1 MRRIAIFLAL
11 LLVGITP
18 AVAAPKSVALKKL
31 TIVATVAGA
40 EKLVITGKTIVTV
53 GNSDGSNTNILVTGM
68 DIKGVQL
75 WQKTIDSGADEVA
88 LATAVDPLGN
98 IWVAG
103 AAASIAAP
111 ESATAVIQA
120 ENPDGVVAEPTTKL
134 RGDLNVLTLW
144 KVSPLG
150 EVIATYAA
158 AQQSPPLINAMSVNS
173 SGISLIGQLQDK
185 PFLLSA
191 NNTGTFGKLIS
202 IGTAK
207 TQLNAVVRH
216 GDVSISVFGS
226 SSETLGGK
234 KLAGVRDGVLIK
246 VAKTGAIASVV
257 RSSAPKADRAWLSAD
272 STLALTGYVKSG
284 KVIESAFT
292 KFTTAFAPTWTLRLP
307 STGSSLVLSAGNT
320 TYGVIQSNSVVSGVT
335 GWRPTAPALLLLS
348 FDAKGVMTSASGS
361 TDLTDALSL
370 AYSKDL
376 GLVGLAK
383 TSAQSVAI
391 FTIA

>member
-1 MRRIAIFLAL
+1 MRRIAIFLVL
-11 LLVGITP
+11 LLVGTTP

-31 TIVATVAGA
+31 TILATVAGA
-40 EKLVITGKTIVTV
+40 EKLVVSGKTLVTV
-53 GNSDGSNTNILVTGM
+53 SNSDGPNTNILLTGM

-98 IWVAG
+98 IWLAG
-103 AAASIAAP
+103 AASGITAP

-134 RGDLNVLTLW
+134 RGDLSVLTLW

-150 EVIATYAA
+150 ELIATYSSP
-158 AQQSPPLINAMSVNS
+158 QLSPPLINAISVNS
-173 SGISLIGQLQDK
+173 SGVSLVGQLQDR

-191 NNTGTFGKLIS
+191 NNAGTFGKLLS

-207 TQLNAVVRH
+207 TELNAVVRH
-216 GDVSISVFGS
+216 GDGSISVFGS
-226 SSETLGGK
+226 SAETLGGK

-246 VAKTGAIASVV
+246 VSKTGAIASVV
-257 RSSAPKADRAWLSAD
+257 RSSAPKANRSWLSAD

-284 KVIESAFT
+284 KVVESAFT
-292 KFTTAFAPTWTLRLP
+292 KFTTAFAPTWTLRVP
-307 STGSSLVLSAGNT
+307 STGSSLVQSAGST
-320 TYGVIQSNSVVSGVT
+320 TYGALQSISVVSGVT
-335 GWRPTAPALLLLS
+335 GWRPTAPSLLLLS
-348 FDAKGVMTSASGS
+348 FDAKGVMTGAYGS
-361 TDLTDALSL
+361 TELTGALSL
-370 AYSKDL
+370 AYSKDV
-376 GLVGLAK
+376 GLVGLAR
-383 TSAQSVAI
+383 TSTQSVAI

>member
-1 MRRIAIFLAL
+1 MRRIAIFLVL
-11 LLVGITP
+11 LLVGTTP

-40 EKLVITGKTIVTV
+40 EKLVVSGKTLVTV
-53 GNSDGSNTNILVTGM
+53 SNSDGPNTNILLTGM

-75 WQKTIDSGADEVA
+75 WQKTIDSGSDEVA

-98 IWVAG
+98 IWLAG
-103 AAASIAAP
+103 AASSITAP
-111 ESATAVIQA
+111 ESATAAIQA

-134 RGDLNVLTLW
+134 RSDLNILTLW
-144 KVSPLG
+144 KVSALG
-150 EVIATYAA
+150 EVLATYSS
-158 AQQSPPLINAMSVNS
+158 AQLSPPLINAISVNS
-173 SGISLIGQLQDK
+173 SGVSVVGQLQDK

-191 NNTGTFGKLIS
+191 NNAGTFGKLLS

-216 GDVSISVFGS
+216 GDGSISVFGS
-226 SSETLGGK
+226 STETLGGK
-234 KLAGVRDGVLIK
+234 KLAGVRDGILIK
-246 VAKTGAIASVV
+246 VSKTGTITSVV
-257 RSSAPKADRAWLSAD
+257 RSSAPKADRSWLAAD

-292 KFTTAFAPTWTLRLP
+292 KFTTAFAPTWTLRVP
-307 STGSSLVLSAGNT
+307 STGSSLVQSAGST
-320 TYGVIQSNSVVSGVT
+320 TYGALQSNSVVSGVT
-335 GWRPTAPALLLLS
+335 GWRPTAPSLLLLS
-348 FDAKGVMTSASGS
+348 FDAKGVVTSASGS
-361 TDLTDALSL
+361 TELTEALSL
-370 AYSKDL
+370 TYSKDV
-376 GLVGLAK
+376 GLVGLAR

>member
-40 EKLVITGKTIVTV
+40 EKLVVSGKTIVTV
-53 GNSDGSNTNILVTGM
+53 GNSDGPNTNILVTGM

-75 WQKTIDSGADEVA
+75 WQKTIDSGVDEVA

-103 AAASIAAP
+103 AASSIAAP

-120 ENPDGVVAEPTTKL
+120 ENPDGVVAEPTSKL
-134 RGDLNVLTLW
+134 RGDLNILTLW

-150 EVIATYAA
+150 EVIATYSST
-158 AQQSPPLINAMSVNS
+158 QQSPPLINAMSVNS
-173 SGISLIGQLQDK
+173 SGISLVGQLQDK

-216 GDVSISVFGS
+216 GDGSISVFGS

-257 RSSAPKADRAWLSAD
+257 RSSAPKADRAWISAD
-272 STLALTGYVKSG
+272 STLALTGFVKSG

-307 STGSSLVLSAGNT
+307 STGSSLVLSAGST

-376 GLVGLAK
+376 GLIGLAK

>member
-1 MRRIAIFLAL
+1 MRRIAIFLVL
-11 LLVGITP
+11 LLVGTTP

-40 EKLVITGKTIVTV
+40 EKLVVSGKTLVTV
-53 GNSDGSNTNILVTGM
+53 SNSDGPNTNILLTGM

-98 IWVAG
+98 IWLAG
-103 AAASIAAP
+103 AVSSITAP

-134 RGDLNVLTLW
+134 RGDLNILTLW
-144 KVSPLG
+144 KVSALG
-150 EVIATYAA
+150 EVLATYSS
-158 AQQSPPLINAMSVNS
+158 AQLSPPLINAISVNS
-173 SGISLIGQLQDK
+173 SGVSVVGQLQDK

-191 NNTGTFGKLIS
+191 NNAGTFGKLLS

-207 TQLNAVVRH
+207 TQINAVVRH
-216 GDVSISVFGS
+216 GDGSISVFGS
-226 SSETLGGK
+226 SAETLGGK

-246 VAKTGAIASVV
+246 VSKTGVIASVV
-257 RSSAPKADRAWLSAD
+257 RSSAPKADRSWLAAD

-292 KFTTAFAPTWTLRLP
+292 KFTTAFAPTWTLRVP
-307 STGSSLVLSAGNT
+307 STGSSLVQSAGST
-320 TYGVIQSNSVVSGVT
+320 TYGALQSNSVVSGVT
-335 GWRPTAPALLLLS
+335 GWRPTAPSLLLLS
-348 FDAKGVMTSASGS
+348 FDAKGVVTSASGS
-361 TDLTDALSL
+361 TELTEALSL
-370 AYSKDL
+370 TFSKDV
-376 GLVGLAK
+376 GLVGLAR

-391 FTIA
+391 FIIA

>member
-1 MRRIAIFLAL
+1 MRRIAIFLVL
-11 LLVGITP
+11 LLVGTTP

-31 TIVATVAGA
+31 TIVANVAGA
-40 EKLVITGKTIVTV
+40 EKLVVSGKTLVTV
-53 GNSDGSNTNILVTGM
+53 SSSDGPNTNILLTGM

-75 WQKTIDSGADEVA
+75 WQRTIDSGADEVA

-98 IWVAG
+98 IWLAG
-103 AAASIAAP
+103 AASSITAP

-134 RGDLNVLTLW
+134 RSDLSVLTLW
-144 KVSPLG
+144 KVSALG
-150 EVIATYAA
+150 ELLATYSS
-158 AQQSPPLINAMSVNS
+158 AQLSPPLINAISVNS
-173 SGISLIGQLQDK
+173 SGVSVVGQLQDK

-191 NNTGTFGKLIS
+191 NNAGTFGKLIS

-207 TQLNAVVRH
+207 TQLNAVLRH
-216 GDVSISVFGS
+216 GDGSISLFGS
-226 SSETLGGK
+226 SAETLGGK

-246 VAKTGAIASVV
+246 VSKTGAIASVV
-257 RSSAPKADRAWLSAD
+257 RSSAPKADRSWLAAD

-292 KFTTAFAPTWTLRLP
+292 KFTTAFAPTWTLRVP
-307 STGSSLVLSAGNT
+307 STGSSLVQSAGST
-320 TYGVIQSNSVVSGVT
+320 TYGALQSNSLVSGVT
-335 GWRPTAPALLLLS
+335 GWRPTAPSLLLLS
-348 FDAKGVMTSASGS
+348 FDAKGVVTSASGS
-361 TDLTDALSL
+361 TELTEALSL
-370 AYSKDL
+370 AYSKDV
-376 GLVGLAK
+376 GIVGLAR

>member
-11 LLVGITP
+11 LLVGTTP

-40 EKLVITGKTIVTV
+40 EKLVVSGKTLVTV
-53 GNSDGSNTNILVTGM
+53 SNSDGPNTNILLTGM

-75 WQKTIDSGADEVA
+75 WQKTIDSGSDEVA

-98 IWVAG
+98 IWLAG
-103 AAASIAAP
+103 AASSITAP
-111 ESATAVIQA
+111 ESATAIIQA

-134 RGDLNVLTLW
+134 RSDLSVLTLW
-144 KVSPLG
+144 KVSALG
-150 EVIATYAA
+150 EVLATYSS
-158 AQQSPPLINAMSVNS
+158 AQLSPPLINAISVNS
-173 SGISLIGQLQDK
+173 SGVSVVGQLQDK

-191 NNTGTFGKLIS
+191 NNAGTFGKLLS

-207 TQLNAVVRH
+207 TQINAVVRH
-216 GDVSISVFGS
+216 GDGSISVFGS
-226 SSETLGGK
+226 SAETLGGK

-246 VAKTGAIASVV
+246 VSKTGVIASVV
-257 RSSAPKADRAWLSAD
+257 RSSAPKADRSWLAAD

-292 KFTTAFAPTWTLRLP
+292 KFTTAFAPTWTLRVP
-307 STGSSLVLSAGNT
+307 STGSSLVQSAGST
-320 TYGVIQSNSVVSGVT
+320 TYGALQSNSAVSGVT
-335 GWRPTAPALLLLS
+335 GWRPTAPSLLLLS
-348 FDAKGVMTSASGS
+348 FDAKGVLASASGS
-361 TDLTDALSL
+361 TELTEALSL
-370 AYSKDL
+370 TYSKDV
-376 GLVGLAK
+376 GLVGLAR

>member
-1 MRRIAIFLAL
+1 MRRIAILLVL
-11 LLVGITP
+11 LLVGTPP

-40 EKLVITGKTIVTV
+40 EKLVVSGKTLVTV
-53 GNSDGSNTNILVTGM
+53 SNSDGPNTNILLTGM

-75 WQKTIDSGADEVA
+75 WQKTIDSGSDEVA

-98 IWVAG
+98 IWLAG
-103 AAASIAAP
+103 AASSITAP
-111 ESATAVIQA
+111 ESATAAIQA

-134 RGDLNVLTLW
+134 RSDLSVLTLW
-144 KVSPLG
+144 KVSALG
-150 EVIATYAA
+150 EVLATYSS
-158 AQQSPPLINAMSVNS
+158 AQLSPPLINAISVNS
-173 SGISLIGQLQDK
+173 SGVSVVGQLQDK

-191 NNTGTFGKLIS
+191 NTAGTFGKLLS

-216 GDVSISVFGS
+216 GDGSISVFGS
-226 SSETLGGK
+226 SAETLGGK

-246 VAKTGAIASVV
+246 VSKTGAIASVV
-257 RSSAPKADRAWLSAD
+257 RSSAPKADRSWLAAD

-292 KFTTAFAPTWTLRLP
+292 KFTTAFAPTWTLRVP
-307 STGSSLVLSAGNT
+307 STGSSLVQSAGST
-320 TYGVIQSNSVVSGVT
+320 TYGALQSNSVVSGVT
-335 GWRPTAPALLLLS
+335 GWRPTAPSLLLLS
-348 FDAKGVMTSASGS
+348 FDAKGVVTSASGS
-361 TDLTDALSL
+361 TELTEALSL
-370 AYSKDL
+370 TYSKDV
-376 GLVGLAK
+376 GLVGLAR

>member
-1 MRRIAIFLAL
+1 MRRIAIFLVL
-11 LLVGITP
+11 LLVGTTP

-31 TIVATVAGA
+31 TIVANVAGA
-40 EKLVITGKTIVTV
+40 EKLVVSGKTLVTV
-53 GNSDGSNTNILVTGM
+53 SSSDGPNTNILLTGM

-75 WQKTIDSGADEVA
+75 WQRIIDSGADEVA

-98 IWVAG
+98 IWLAG
-103 AAASIAAP
+103 AASSITAP

-134 RGDLNVLTLW
+134 RSDLSVLTLW
-144 KVSPLG
+144 KVSALG
-150 EVIATYAA
+150 ELLATYSS
-158 AQQSPPLINAMSVNS
+158 AQLSPPLINAISVNS
-173 SGISLIGQLQDK
+173 SGVSVVGQLQDK

-191 NNTGTFGKLIS
+191 NNAGTFGKLIS

-207 TQLNAVVRH
+207 TQLNAVLRH
-216 GDVSISVFGS
+216 GDGSISLFGS
-226 SSETLGGK
+226 SAETLGGK

-246 VAKTGAIASVV
+246 VSKTGAIASVV
-257 RSSAPKADRAWLSAD
+257 RSSAPKADRSWLAAD

-292 KFTTAFAPTWTLRLP
+292 KFTTAFAPTWTLRVP
-307 STGSSLVLSAGNT
+307 STGSSLVQSAGST
-320 TYGVIQSNSVVSGVT
+320 TYGALQSISVVSGVT
-335 GWRPTAPALLLLS
+335 GWRPTAPSLLLLS
-348 FDAKGVMTSASGS
+348 FDAKGVVTSASGS
-361 TDLTDALSL
+361 TELTEALSL
-370 AYSKDL
+370 AYSKDV
-376 GLVGLAK
+376 GIVGLAR

>member
-1 MRRIAIFLAL
+1 MRRIAICLVVS
-11 LLVGITP
+11 LVGTTP

-40 EKLVITGKTIVTV
+40 EKLVVSGKTLVTV
-53 GNSDGSNTNILVTGM
+53 SNSDGPNTNILLTGM

-75 WQKTIDSGADEVA
+75 WQKTIDSGSDEVA

-98 IWVAG
+98 IWLAG
-103 AAASIAAP
+103 AASSITAP
-111 ESATAVIQA
+111 ESATAAIQA

-134 RGDLNVLTLW
+134 RSDLSVLTLW
-144 KVSPLG
+144 KVSALG
-150 EVIATYAA
+150 EVLATYSS
-158 AQQSPPLINAMSVNS
+158 AQLSPPLINAISVNS
-173 SGISLIGQLQDK
+173 SGVSVVGQLQDK

-191 NNTGTFGKLIS
+191 NNAGTFGKLLS

-207 TQLNAVVRH
+207 TQLNAVLRH
-216 GDVSISVFGS
+216 GDGSISVFGS
-226 SSETLGGK
+226 SAETLGGK

-246 VAKTGAIASVV
+246 VSKTGAIASVV
-257 RSSAPKADRAWLSAD
+257 RSSAPKADRSWLAAD

-292 KFTTAFAPTWTLRLP
+292 KFTTAFAPTWTLRVP
-307 STGSSLVLSAGNT
+307 STGSSLVQSAGST
-320 TYGVIQSNSVVSGVT
+320 TYGALQSNSAVSGVT
-335 GWRPTAPALLLLS
+335 GWRPTAPSLLLLS
-348 FDAKGVMTSASGS
+348 FDAKGVVTSASGS
-361 TDLTDALSL
+361 TELTEALSL
-370 AYSKDL
+370 TYSKDV
-376 GLVGLAK
+376 GLVGLAR

>member
-1 MRRIAIFLAL
+1 MRRIAILLAL
-11 LLVGITP
+11 LLVATTP

-31 TIVATVAGA
+31 TIVTTVPGA
-40 EKLVITGKTIVTV
+40 EKLVISGKTIVSV
-53 GNSDGSNTNILVTGM
+53 GNSDGPNTNILLTGM
-68 DIKGVQL
+68 DNKGIQL

-98 IWVAG
+98 IWLAG
-103 AAASIAAP
+103 AVSSIAAP
-111 ESATAVIQA
+111 ESVTAVIQA
-120 ENPDGVVAEPTTKL
+120 ENPDGVVAEPATKI

-150 EVIATYAA
+150 EVLATYSST
-158 AQQSPPLINAMSVNS
+158 QQSPPLINAISVNS
-173 SGISLIGQLQDK
+173 SGISLVGQIQDK

-191 NNTGTFGKLIS
+191 NSAGTFGKLIS

-216 GDVSISVFGS
+216 GDGSISVFGS

-234 KLAGVRDGVLIK
+234 KLAGVRDGVLIR
-246 VAKTGAIASVV
+246 VSKTGAITSVV

-320 TYGVIQSNSVVSGVT
+320 TYGVIQSNSAVSGVT
-335 GWRPTAPALLLLS
+335 GWRPTSPALLLLT
-348 FDAKGVMTSASGS
+348 FDAKGVMTGASGS
-361 TDLTDALSL
+361 TDLTEALSL
-370 AYSKDL
+370 AYSKDV
-376 GLVGLAK
+376 GLVGLAR

>member
-1 MRRIAIFLAL
+1 MRRIAIFLVL
-11 LLVGITP
+11 SLVGTTP

-40 EKLVITGKTIVTV
+40 EKLVVSGKTLVTV
-53 GNSDGSNTNILVTGM
+53 SNSDGPNTNILLTGM

-75 WQKTIDSGADEVA
+75 WQKTIDSGSDEVA

-98 IWVAG
+98 IWLAG
-103 AAASIAAP
+103 AASSITAP
-111 ESATAVIQA
+111 ESATAIIQA

-134 RGDLNVLTLW
+134 RSDLNILTLW
-144 KVSPLG
+144 KVSALG
-150 EVIATYAA
+150 EVLATYSS
-158 AQQSPPLINAMSVNS
+158 AQLSPPLINAISVNS
-173 SGISLIGQLQDK
+173 SGVSVVGQLQDK

-191 NNTGTFGKLIS
+191 NNAGTFGKLLS
-202 IGTAK
+202 IGTVK

-216 GDVSISVFGS
+216 GDGSISVFGS
-226 SSETLGGK
+226 SAETLGGK

-246 VAKTGAIASVV
+246 VSKTGAIASVV
-257 RSSAPKADRAWLSAD
+257 RSSAPKADRSWLAAD

-292 KFTTAFAPTWTLRLP
+292 KFTTAFAPTWTLRVP
-307 STGSSLVLSAGNT
+307 STGSSLVQSAGST
-320 TYGVIQSNSVVSGVT
+320 TYGALQSNSVVSGVT
-335 GWRPTAPALLLLS
+335 GWRPTAPSLLLLS
-348 FDAKGVMTSASGS
+348 FDAKGVVASASGS
-361 TDLTDALSL
+361 TELTEALSL
-370 AYSKDL
+370 AYSKDV
-376 GLVGLAK
+376 GLVGLAR

>member
-1 MRRIAIFLAL
+1 MRRIAIFLIL
-11 LLVGITP
+11 LLVGTTP

-40 EKLVITGKTIVTV
+40 EKLVVSGKTLVTV
-53 GNSDGSNTNILVTGM
+53 SNSDGPNTNILLTGM

-98 IWVAG
+98 IWLAG
-103 AAASIAAP
+103 AASGITAP

-134 RGDLNVLTLW
+134 RGDLSVLTLW

-150 EVIATYAA
+150 ELIATYSSP
-158 AQQSPPLINAMSVNS
+158 QLSPPLINAISVNS
-173 SGISLIGQLQDK
+173 SGVSLVGQLQDR

-191 NNTGTFGKLIS
+191 NNAGTFGKLLS

-207 TQLNAVVRH
+207 TELNAVVRH
-216 GDVSISVFGS
+216 GDGSISVFGS
-226 SSETLGGK
+226 SAETLGGK

-246 VAKTGAIASVV
+246 VSKTGAIASVV
-257 RSSAPKADRAWLSAD
+257 RSSAPKANRSWLSAD

-284 KVIESAFT
+284 KVVESAFT
-292 KFTTAFAPTWTLRLP
+292 KFTTAFAPTWTLRVP
-307 STGSSLVLSAGNT
+307 STGSSLVQSAGST
-320 TYGVIQSNSVVSGVT
+320 TYGALQSISVVSGVT
-335 GWRPTAPALLLLS
+335 GWRPTAPSLLLLS
-348 FDAKGVMTSASGS
+348 FDAKGVMTGAYGS
-361 TDLTDALSL
+361 TELTGALSL
-370 AYSKDL
+370 AYSKDV
-376 GLVGLAK
+376 GLVGLAR
-383 TSAQSVAI
+383 TSTQSVAI

>member
-18 AVAAPKSVALKKL
+18 AVAAPKSVALKKI
-31 TIVATVAGA
+31 TIVATVPGA
-40 EKLVITGKTIVTV
+40 EKLVVSGKTIVTI
-53 GNSDGSNTNILVTGM
+53 GNSDGPNTNILVTGM
-68 DIKGVQL
+68 DIKGVPL
-75 WQKTIDSGADEVA
+75 WQKTIDSGVDEAA

-103 AAASIAAP
+103 AASSIAAP

-150 EVIATYAA
+150 EVIATYVS

-173 SGISLIGQLQDK
+173 SGISLVGQLQDK

-191 NNTGTFGKLIS
+191 NNAGTFGKLIS

-216 GDVSISVFGS
+216 GDGSISVFGS

-234 KLAGVRDGVLIK
+234 KLAGARDGVLVK
-246 VAKTGAIASVV
+246 VSKAGAISSVV
-257 RSSAPKADRAWLSAD
+257 RSSAPKADRAWISAD
-272 STLALTGYVKSG
+272 STLALTGFVKSG

-320 TYGVIQSNSVVSGVT
+320 TYGVIQSNSAVAGVT

-348 FDAKGVMTSASGS
+348 FGTKGVMTSASGS
-361 TDLTDALSL
+361 TDLTEALSL

>member
-1 MRRIAIFLAL
+1 MRRIAIFLVL
-11 LLVGITP
+11 SLVGTTP

-40 EKLVITGKTIVTV
+40 EKLVVSGKTLVTV
-53 GNSDGSNTNILVTGM
+53 SNSDGPNTNILLTGM

-75 WQKTIDSGADEVA
+75 WQKTIDSGSDEVA

-98 IWVAG
+98 IWLAG
-103 AAASIAAP
+103 AASSITAP
-111 ESATAVIQA
+111 ESATAIIQA

-134 RGDLNVLTLW
+134 RSDLSVLTLW
-144 KVSPLG
+144 KVSALG
-150 EVIATYAA
+150 ELLATYSS
-158 AQQSPPLINAMSVNS
+158 AQLSPPLINAISVNS
-173 SGISLIGQLQDK
+173 SGVSVVGQLQDK

-191 NNTGTFGKLIS
+191 NNAGTFGKLIS

-216 GDVSISVFGS
+216 GDGSISVFGS
-226 SSETLGGK
+226 SAETLGGK

-246 VAKTGAIASVV
+246 VSKTGAIASVV
-257 RSSAPKADRAWLSAD
+257 RSSAPKADRSWLAAD

-292 KFTTAFAPTWTLRLP
+292 KFTTAFAPTWTLRVP
-307 STGSSLVLSAGNT
+307 STGSSLVQSAGST
-320 TYGVIQSNSVVSGVT
+320 TYGALQSNSVVSGVT
-335 GWRPTAPALLLLS
+335 GWRPTAPSLLLLS
-348 FDAKGVMTSASGS
+348 FDAKGVVTSASGS
-361 TDLTDALSL
+361 TELTEALSL
-370 AYSKDL
+370 TYSKDV
-376 GLVGLAK
+376 GLVGLAR

>member
-1 MRRIAIFLAL
+1 MRRIAILLAL
-11 LLVGITP
+11 LLAGTTP

-40 EKLVITGKTIVTV
+40 EKLVITGKTIVSV
-53 GNSDGSNTNILVTGM
+53 GNSDGPNTNILLTGM
-68 DIKGVQL
+68 DNKGIQL
-75 WQKTIDSGADEVA
+75 WQKTIDSGADEIA
-88 LATAVDPLGN
+88 LAAAVDPQGN
-98 IWVAG
+98 IWLAG
-103 AAASIAAP
+103 AVSSIAAP
-111 ESATAVIQA
+111 ESATVVIQA

-134 RGDLNVLTLW
+134 RGDLNILTLW

-150 EVIATYAA
+150 EVIATYAS
-158 AQQSPPLINAMSVNS
+158 AQQSPPLINAISVNS
-173 SGISLIGQLQDK
+173 SGISLVGQLQDK

-191 NNTGTFGKLIS
+191 NSAGTFGKLIS

-216 GDVSISVFGS
+216 ADGSISVFGS

-246 VAKTGAIASVV
+246 VSKNGAIASVV

-307 STGSSLVLSAGNT
+307 STGSSLVLTAGNT
-320 TYGVIQSNSVVSGVT
+320 TYGVMQSNSAVSGVT
-335 GWRPTAPALLLLS
+335 GWRPMSPALLLLS
-348 FDAKGVMTSASGS
+348 FDSKGVTTGASGS
-361 TDLTDALSL
+361 TDLTEALSL
-370 AYSKDL
+370 AYSKDV
-376 GLVGLAK
+376 GLVGLAR

>member
-1 MRRIAIFLAL
+1 MRRIAIFLIL
-11 LLVGITP
+11 LLVGTTP
-18 AVAAPKSVALKKL
+18 SVAAPKSVALKKL

-40 EKLVITGKTIVTV
+40 EKLVVSGKTLVTV
-53 GNSDGSNTNILVTGM
+53 SNSDGPNTNILLTGM

-98 IWVAG
+98 IWLAG
-103 AAASIAAP
+103 AASGITAP

-134 RGDLNVLTLW
+134 RGDLSVLTLW

-150 EVIATYAA
+150 EVIATYSSP
-158 AQQSPPLINAMSVNS
+158 QLSPPLINAISVNS
-173 SGISLIGQLQDK
+173 SGVSLVGQLQER

-191 NNTGTFGKLIS
+191 NNAGTFGKLLS
-202 IGTAK
+202 IGTPK
-207 TQLNAVVRH
+207 TELNAVVRH
-216 GDVSISVFGS
+216 GDGSISVFGS
-226 SSETLGGK
+226 SAETLGGK

-246 VAKTGAIASVV
+246 VSKTGAIASVV
-257 RSSAPKADRAWLSAD
+257 RSSAPKADRSWLAAD

-284 KVIESAFT
+284 KVVESAFT

-307 STGSSLVLSAGNT
+307 ATGSSLVQSAGST
-320 TYGVIQSNSVVSGVT
+320 TYGALQSNSVVSGVT
-335 GWRPTAPALLLLS
+335 GWRPTTPSLLLLS
-348 FDAKGVMTSASGS
+348 FDAKGVITSASGS
-361 TDLTDALSL
+361 TELTEALSL
-370 AYSKDL
+370 AYSKDV
-376 GLVGLAK
+376 GLVGLAR
-383 TSAQSVAI
+383 TSTQSVAI

>member
-1 MRRIAIFLAL
+1 MRRIAIFLVL
-11 LLVGITP
+11 LLVGTTP

-31 TIVATVAGA
+31 TIVANVAGA
-40 EKLVITGKTIVTV
+40 EKLVVSGKTLVTV
-53 GNSDGSNTNILVTGM
+53 SNSDGPNTNILLTGM

-75 WQKTIDSGADEVA
+75 WQRTIDSGADEVA

-98 IWVAG
+98 IWLAG
-103 AAASIAAP
+103 AASSITAP

-134 RGDLNVLTLW
+134 RSDLSVLTLW
-144 KVSPLG
+144 KVSALG
-150 EVIATYAA
+150 ELLATYSS
-158 AQQSPPLINAMSVNS
+158 AQLSPPLINAISVNS
-173 SGISLIGQLQDK
+173 SGVSVVGQLQDK

-191 NNTGTFGKLIS
+191 NNAGTFGKLIS

-207 TQLNAVVRH
+207 TQLNAVLRH
-216 GDVSISVFGS
+216 GDGSISLFGS
-226 SSETLGGK
+226 SAETLGGK

-246 VAKTGAIASVV
+246 VSKTGAIASVV
-257 RSSAPKADRAWLSAD
+257 RSSAPKADRSWLAAD

-292 KFTTAFAPTWTLRLP
+292 KFTTAFAPTWTLRVP
-307 STGSSLVLSAGNT
+307 STGSSLVQSAGST
-320 TYGVIQSNSVVSGVT
+320 TYGALQSNSLVSGVT
-335 GWRPTAPALLLLS
+335 GWRPTAPSLLLLS
-348 FDAKGVMTSASGS
+348 FDAKGVVTSASGS
-361 TDLTDALSL
+361 TELTEALSL
-370 AYSKDL
+370 AYSKDV
-376 GLVGLAK
+376 GIVGLAR

>member
-1 MRRIAIFLAL
+1 MRRIAIFLVL
-11 LLVGITP
+11 LLVGTPP

-40 EKLVITGKTIVTV
+40 EKLVVSGKTLVTV
-53 GNSDGSNTNILVTGM
+53 SNSDGPNTNILLTGM

-75 WQKTIDSGADEVA
+75 WQKTIDSGSDEVA

-98 IWVAG
+98 IWLAG
-103 AAASIAAP
+103 AASSITAP
-111 ESATAVIQA
+111 ESATAAIQA

-134 RGDLNVLTLW
+134 RSDLSVLTLW
-144 KVSPLG
+144 KVSALG
-150 EVIATYAA
+150 EVLATYSS
-158 AQQSPPLINAMSVNS
+158 AQLSPPLINAISVNS
-173 SGISLIGQLQDK
+173 SGVSVVGQLQDK

-191 NNTGTFGKLIS
+191 NTAGTFGKLIS

-207 TQLNAVVRH
+207 TQLNAVLRH
-216 GDVSISVFGS
+216 GDGSISVFGS
-226 SSETLGGK
+226 SAETLGGK

-246 VAKTGAIASVV
+246 VSKTGVIASVV
-257 RSSAPKADRAWLSAD
+257 RSSAPKADRSWLAAD

-292 KFTTAFAPTWTLRLP
+292 KFTTAFAPTWTLRVP
-307 STGSSLVLSAGNT
+307 STGSSLVQSAGST
-320 TYGVIQSNSVVSGVT
+320 TYGALQSNSVVSGVT
-335 GWRPTAPALLLLS
+335 GWRPTVPSLLLLS
-348 FDAKGVMTSASGS
+348 FDAKGVVTSASGS
-361 TDLTDALSL
+361 TELTEALSL
-370 AYSKDL
+370 TYSKDV
-376 GLVGLAK
+376 GLVGLAR

>member
-31 TIVATVAGA
+31 TIVATVPGA
-40 EKLVITGKTIVTV
+40 EKIVVSGKTIVTV
-53 GNSDGSNTNILVTGM
+53 GNSDGPNTNILVTGM

-75 WQKTIDSGADEVA
+75 WQKTIDSGVDEVA

-103 AAASIAAP
+103 AAASVAAP

-120 ENPDGVVAEPTTKL
+120 ENPDGVVAESTTKL

-150 EVIATYAA
+150 EVIATYAS

-173 SGISLIGQLQDK
+173 SGISLVGQLQDK

-216 GDVSISVFGS
+216 GDGSISVFGS

-257 RSSAPKADRAWLSAD
+257 RSSAPKADRAWISAD

-320 TYGVIQSNSVVSGVT
+320 TYGALQSNSVVSGVT
-335 GWRPTAPALLLLS
+335 GWRPTSPALLMLS
-348 FDAKGVMTSASGS
+348 FDAKGVMTGASGS

-376 GLVGLAK
+376 GLVGLAR

>member
-1 MRRIAIFLAL
+1 MRRIAIFLVL
-11 LLVGITP
+11 LLVGTTP

-31 TIVATVAGA
+31 TIVANVAGA
-40 EKLVITGKTIVTV
+40 EKLVVSGKTLVTV
-53 GNSDGSNTNILVTGM
+53 SSSDGPNTNILLTGM

-75 WQKTIDSGADEVA
+75 WQRTIDSGADEVA

-98 IWVAG
+98 IWLAG
-103 AAASIAAP
+103 AASSITAP

-134 RGDLNVLTLW
+134 RSDLSVLTLW
-144 KVSPLG
+144 KVSALG
-150 EVIATYAA
+150 ELLATYSS
-158 AQQSPPLINAMSVNS
+158 AQLSPPLINAISVNS
-173 SGISLIGQLQDK
+173 SGVSVVGQLQDK

-191 NNTGTFGKLIS
+191 NNAGTFGKLIS

-207 TQLNAVVRH
+207 TQLNAVLRH
-216 GDVSISVFGS
+216 GDGSISLFGS
-226 SSETLGGK
+226 SAKTLGGK

-246 VAKTGAIASVV
+246 VSKTGAIASVV
-257 RSSAPKADRAWLSAD
+257 RSSAPKADRSWLAAD

-292 KFTTAFAPTWTLRLP
+292 KFTTAFAPTWTLRVP
-307 STGSSLVLSAGNT
+307 STGSSLVQSAGST
-320 TYGVIQSNSVVSGVT
+320 TYGALQSISVVSGVT
-335 GWRPTAPALLLLS
+335 GWRPTAPSLLLLS
-348 FDAKGVMTSASGS
+348 FDAKGVVTSASGS
-361 TDLTDALSL
+361 TELTEALSL
-370 AYSKDL
+370 AYSKDV
-376 GLVGLAK
+376 GIVGLAR

>member
-1 MRRIAIFLAL
+1 MRRIAIFLVL
-11 LLVGITP
+11 SLVGTTP

-40 EKLVITGKTIVTV
+40 EKLVVSGKTLVTV
-53 GNSDGSNTNILVTGM
+53 SNSDGPNTNILLTGM

-75 WQKTIDSGADEVA
+75 WQKTIDSGSDEVA

-98 IWVAG
+98 IWLAG
-103 AAASIAAP
+103 AASSITAP

-134 RGDLNVLTLW
+134 RSDLSVLTLW
-144 KVSPLG
+144 KVSALG
-150 EVIATYAA
+150 EVLATYSS
-158 AQQSPPLINAMSVNS
+158 AQLSPPLINAISVNS
-173 SGISLIGQLQDK
+173 SGVSVVGQLQDK

-191 NNTGTFGKLIS
+191 NNAGTFGKLLS

-207 TQLNAVVRH
+207 TQINAVVRH
-216 GDVSISVFGS
+216 GDGSISVFGS
-226 SSETLGGK
+226 SAETLGGK

-246 VAKTGAIASVV
+246 VSKTGVIASVV
-257 RSSAPKADRAWLSAD
+257 RSSAPKADRSWLAAD

-292 KFTTAFAPTWTLRLP
+292 KFTTAFAPTWTLRVP
-307 STGSSLVLSAGNT
+307 STGSSLVQSAGSS
-320 TYGVIQSNSVVSGVT
+320 TYGALQSNSVVSGVT
-335 GWRPTAPALLLLS
+335 GWRPTAPSLLLLS
-348 FDAKGVMTSASGS
+348 FDAKGVVTSASGS
-361 TDLTDALSL
+361 TELTEALSL
-370 AYSKDL
+370 TYSKDV
-376 GLVGLAK
+376 GLVGLAR

>member
-1 MRRIAIFLAL
+1 MRRIAILLVL
-11 LLVGITP
+11 LLVGTTP

-40 EKLVITGKTIVTV
+40 EKLVVSGKTLVIVS
-53 GNSDGSNTNILVTGM
+53 NSDGPNTNILLTGM

-98 IWVAG
+98 IWLAG
-103 AAASIAAP
+103 AVSSITAP

-134 RGDLNVLTLW
+134 RGDLNILTLW
-144 KVSPLG
+144 KVSALG
-150 EVIATYAA
+150 EVLATYSS
-158 AQQSPPLINAMSVNS
+158 AQLSPPLINAISVNS
-173 SGISLIGQLQDK
+173 SGVSVVGQLQDK

-191 NNTGTFGKLIS
+191 NNAGTFGKLLS

-216 GDVSISVFGS
+216 GDGSISVFGS
-226 SSETLGGK
+226 SAETLGGK

-246 VAKTGAIASVV
+246 VSKTGVFASVV
-257 RSSAPKADRAWLSAD
+257 RSSAPKADRSWLAAD

-292 KFTTAFAPTWTLRLP
+292 KFTTAFAPTWTLRVP
-307 STGSSLVLSAGNT
+307 STGSSLVQSAGST
-320 TYGVIQSNSVVSGVT
+320 TYGALQSNSVVSGVT
-335 GWRPTAPALLLLS
+335 GWRPTAPSLLLLS
-348 FDAKGVMTSASGS
+348 FDAKGVVTSASGS
-361 TDLTDALSL
+361 TELTEALSL
-370 AYSKDL
+370 TYSKDV
-376 GLVGLAK
+376 GLVGLAR

>member
-1 MRRIAIFLAL
+1 MRRIAVFLVL
-11 LLVGITP
+11 LLVGTPP

-40 EKLVITGKTIVTV
+40 EKLVVSGKTLVTV
-53 GNSDGSNTNILVTGM
+53 SNSDGPNTNILLTGM

-75 WQKTIDSGADEVA
+75 WQKTIDSGSDEVA

-98 IWVAG
+98 IWLAG
-103 AAASIAAP
+103 AASSITAP
-111 ESATAVIQA
+111 ESATAAIQA

-134 RGDLNVLTLW
+134 RSDLSVLTLW
-144 KVSPLG
+144 KVSALG
-150 EVIATYAA
+150 EVLATYSS
-158 AQQSPPLINAMSVNS
+158 AQLSPPLINAISVNS
-173 SGISLIGQLQDK
+173 SGVSVVGQLQDK

-191 NNTGTFGKLIS
+191 NTAGTFGKLIS

-207 TQLNAVVRH
+207 TQLNAVLRH
-216 GDVSISVFGS
+216 GDGSISVFGS
-226 SSETLGGK
+226 SAETLGGK

-246 VAKTGAIASVV
+246 VSKTGVIASVV
-257 RSSAPKADRAWLSAD
+257 RSSAPKADRSWLAAD

-292 KFTTAFAPTWTLRLP
+292 KFTTAFAPTWTLRVP
-307 STGSSLVLSAGNT
+307 STGSSLVQSAGST
-320 TYGVIQSNSVVSGVT
+320 TYGALQSNSVVSGVT
-335 GWRPTAPALLLLS
+335 GWRPTVPSLLLLS
-348 FDAKGVMTSASGS
+348 FDAKGVVTSASGS
-361 TDLTDALSL
+361 TELTEALSL
-370 AYSKDL
+370 TYSKDV
-376 GLVGLAK
+376 GLVGLAR

>member
-1 MRRIAIFLAL
+1 MRRIAIFLVL
-11 LLVGITP
+11 SLVGTTP

-40 EKLVITGKTIVTV
+40 EKLVVSGKTLVTV
-53 GNSDGSNTNILVTGM
+53 SNSDGPNTNILLTGM

-98 IWVAG
+98 IWLAG
-103 AAASIAAP
+103 AASSITAP
-111 ESATAVIQA
+111 ESATVIIQA
-120 ENPDGVVAEPTTKL
+120 ENPDGVVAEPVTKL
-134 RGDLNVLTLW
+134 RSDLSVLTLW
-144 KVSPLG
+144 KVSALG
-150 EVIATYAA
+150 EVLATYSS
-158 AQQSPPLINAMSVNS
+158 AQLSPPLINAISVNS
-173 SGISLIGQLQDK
+173 SGVSVVGQLQDK

-191 NNTGTFGKLIS
+191 NNAGTFGKLLS

-207 TQLNAVVRH
+207 TQLNAVVRQ
-216 GDVSISVFGS
+216 GDGSISVFGS
-226 SSETLGGK
+226 SAETLGGK

-246 VAKTGAIASVV
+246 VSKTGAIASVV
-257 RSSAPKADRAWLSAD
+257 RSSAPKADRSWLAAD

-292 KFTTAFAPTWTLRLP
+292 KFTTAFAPTWTLRVP
-307 STGSSLVLSAGNT
+307 STGSSLVQSAGST
-320 TYGVIQSNSVVSGVT
+320 TYGALQSNSAVSGVT
-335 GWRPTAPALLLLS
+335 GWRPTAPSLLLLS
-348 FDAKGVMTSASGS
+348 FDVKGVVTSASGS
-361 TDLTDALSL
+361 TELTEALSL
-370 AYSKDL
+370 AYSKDV
-376 GLVGLAK
+376 GLVGLAR

>member
-31 TIVATVAGA
+31 TIVTTVPGA
-40 EKLVITGKTIVTV
+40 EKLVVSGKTIVTV
-53 GNSDGSNTNILVTGM
+53 GNSDGPNTNILVTGM

-75 WQKTIDSGADEVA
+75 WQKTIDSGVDEVA

-120 ENPDGVVAEPTTKL
+120 ENPDGVVAEPTSKL
-134 RGDLNVLTLW
+134 RGDLNILTLW

-150 EVIATYAA
+150 EVIATYASV
-158 AQQSPPLINAMSVNS
+158 QQSPPLINAMSVNS
-173 SGISLIGQLQDK
+173 SGISLVGQLQDK
-185 PFLLSA
+185 PFLLST
-191 NNTGTFGKLIS
+191 NNAGTFGKLIS

-216 GDVSISVFGS
+216 GDGSISVFGS

-376 GLVGLAK
+376 GLIGLAK

>member
-1 MRRIAIFLAL
+1 MRRIAVFLVL
-11 LLVGITP
+11 LLVGTPP

-40 EKLVITGKTIVTV
+40 EKLVVSGKTLVTV
-53 GNSDGSNTNILVTGM
+53 SNSDGPNTNILLTGM

-75 WQKTIDSGADEVA
+75 WQKTIDSGSDEVA

-98 IWVAG
+98 IWLAG
-103 AAASIAAP
+103 AASSITAP
-111 ESATAVIQA
+111 ESATAIIQA

-134 RGDLNVLTLW
+134 RSDLNILTLW
-144 KVSPLG
+144 KVSALG
-150 EVIATYAA
+150 EVLATYSS
-158 AQQSPPLINAMSVNS
+158 AQLSPPLINAISVNS
-173 SGISLIGQLQDK
+173 SGVSVVGQLQDK

-191 NNTGTFGKLIS
+191 NNAGTFGKLLS
-202 IGTAK
+202 IGTVK

-216 GDVSISVFGS
+216 GDGSISVFGS
-226 SSETLGGK
+226 SAETLGGK

-246 VAKTGAIASVV
+246 VSKTGAIASVV
-257 RSSAPKADRAWLSAD
+257 RSSAPKADRSWLAAD

-292 KFTTAFAPTWTLRLP
+292 KFTTAFAPTWTLRVP
-307 STGSSLVLSAGNT
+307 STGSSLVQSAGST
-320 TYGVIQSNSVVSGVT
+320 TYGALQSNSVVSGVT
-335 GWRPTAPALLLLS
+335 GWRPTAPSLLLLS
-348 FDAKGVMTSASGS
+348 FDAKGVVASASGS
-361 TDLTDALSL
+361 TELTEALSL
-370 AYSKDL
+370 AYSKDV
-376 GLVGLAK
+376 GLVGLAR